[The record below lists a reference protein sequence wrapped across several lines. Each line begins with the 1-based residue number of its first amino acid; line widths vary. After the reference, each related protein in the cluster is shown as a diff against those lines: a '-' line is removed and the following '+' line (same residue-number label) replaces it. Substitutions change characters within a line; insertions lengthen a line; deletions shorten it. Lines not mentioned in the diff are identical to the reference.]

1 MRSKQYNQTLRLC
14 VVAMMAAMAYVVMVF
29 VKIPLVPT
37 VPFLTYEPKDVLL
50 ALIALL
56 VDPVAG
62 VLATVAVAFVEM
74 ITVSTTG
81 LWGFL
86 MNVLSSLAFL
96 LPVALFCRK
105 KKTVVRAAAG
115 LLCGVFVMTATMLL
129 WNYLIVPVYMATPRA
144 DVVPL
149 LWSAF
154 LLFNL
159 IKGGINAML
168 TFLLFKPAQ
177 SAFKAAKLTP
187 ADG

>member
-1 MRSKQYNQTLRLC
+1 MRSKQYNKTLRLC

-29 VKIPLVPT
+29 VKVPI
-37 VPFLTYEPKDVLL
+37 VLFLSYEPKDVFL

-56 VDPVAG
+56 VDPIAG

-74 ITVSTTG
+74 ITVSSTG

-96 LPVALFCRK
+96 LPAALVCRK
-105 KKTVVRAAAG
+105 KKTVGRV
-115 LLCGVFVMTATMLL
+115 LCGVACGALVMTAVMLL
-129 WNYLIVPVYMATPRA
+129 WNFLIVPLYMATPRA

-154 LLFNL
+154 LPFNL
-159 IKGGINAML
+159 IKGVANAVL
-168 TFLLFKPAQ
+168 VILLFKPAQ

>member
-1 MRSKQYNQTLRLC
+1 MRTKQYNKTLRLC
-14 VVAMMAAMAYVVMVF
+14 VVAMMTAMAYVAMVF
-29 VKIPLVPT
+29 LKIPVVL
-37 VPFLTYEPKDVLL
+37 FLSYEPKDVLL

-62 VLATVAVAFVEM
+62 ILATVAVAFVEM
-74 ITVSTTG
+74 ITVSSTG

-96 LPVALFCRK
+96 LPVALLCRK
-105 KKTVVRAAAG
+105 KKTVVRVAVG
-115 LLCGVFVMTATMLL
+115 LVVGVFVMTVTMLL
-129 WNYLIVPVYMATPRA
+129 WNYLVVPLYMATPRA

-154 LLFNL
+154 LPFNL
-159 IKGGINAML
+159 MKGGVNAVL

-177 SAFKAAKLTP
+177 SAFKSAKLTP

>member
-1 MRSKQYNQTLRLC
+1 MRSKQYNKTLRLC
-14 VVAMMAAMAYVVMVF
+14 VVAMMAAMAYVAMVF
-29 VKIPLVPT
+29 LKVP
-37 VPFLTYEPKDVLL
+37 VVLFLSYEPKDVLL

-62 VLATVAVAFVEM
+62 ILATVAVAFVEM
-74 ITVSTTG
+74 ITVSSTG

-86 MNVLSSLAFL
+86 MNVLSSCAFL
-96 LPVALFCRK
+96 LPAALLCRK
-105 KKTVVRAAAG
+105 KKTASRLVCGV
-115 LLCGVFVMTATMLL
+115 LCGVAVMTVTMLL
-129 WNYLIVPVYMATPRA
+129 WNYLVVPLYMATPRA

-154 LLFNL
+154 LPFNL
-159 IKGGINAML
+159 LKGIVNAVL
-168 TFLLFKPAQ
+168 VILLFKPAQ